1 MTSPGKKLKYNEEF
15 QEETETT
22 LEEEQAMAEYEDE
35 FDQESIMA
43 SQAAADEAEDS
54 DADATSTTMLAPLPL
69 STKSEENSGDL
80 SAEHQKP
87 LIRKPL
93 SSTKKRTRDDV
104 EEDEGLTCPI
114 CHTSLL
120 VDNAGLNQHID
131 FCLSKQTIMAATAM
145 GNEAEKKRKL

>member
-1 MTSPGKKLKYNEEF
+1 MTSPSKKLKYDEDF
-15 QEETETT
+15 QKETETT

-54 DADATSTTMLAPLPL
+54 GADAASTTMLAPL
-69 STKSEENSGDL
+69 STKPEENPEDL
-80 SAEHQKP
+80 PAEHQKP

-93 SSTKKRTRDDV
+93 SSTKKRIRDDV
-104 EEDEGLTCPI
+104 KEDESLTCPI

-120 VDNAGLNQHID
+120 VDNAGLNQHVD